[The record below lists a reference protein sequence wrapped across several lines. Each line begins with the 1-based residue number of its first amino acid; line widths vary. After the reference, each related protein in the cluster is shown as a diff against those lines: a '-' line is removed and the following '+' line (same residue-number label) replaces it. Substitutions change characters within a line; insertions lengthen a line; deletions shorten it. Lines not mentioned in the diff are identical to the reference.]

1 VTDDAPSRSS
11 VGLARDLAAR
21 LTRRAQHLRWIAMD
35 RLAQVRRRSEGDIVA
50 LTFDDGP
57 QPGSTDRILDILAAL
72 DVRATFFC
80 VGKNAERHP
89 DLLRRVRQ
97 EGHVIGSHSYS
108 HPDPAR
114 TPLATL
120 TRDYRRGRR
129 VIADILGEDVTLFRP
144 PRGHLTPASAV
155 MVRAQGLRP
164 WLWSVDPE
172 DWRPR
177 AVSSHIEAVAG
188 GAVTGDVVLLHDWIE
203 QPWAP
208 EALDRSATVSA
219 LPGIVAAVRGH
230 GGTLDRL
237 RP

>member
-1 VTDDAPSRSS
+1 VADDAPGRGSFRP
-11 VGLARDLAAR
+11 GRDLARRVVQRAR
-21 LTRRAQHLRWIAMD
+21 QVRSIAVD
-35 RLAQVRRRSEGDIVA
+35 RLAHASRRSTGDIVA

-57 QPGSTDRILDILAAL
+57 QPGATERILDMLASL

-80 VGKNAERHP
+80 VGKNAETHP
-89 DLLRRVRQ
+89 ELLLRVRQ
-97 EGHVIGSHSYS
+97 EGHAIGSHSYS
-108 HPDPAR
+108 HPDPAQ
-114 TPLATL
+114 TPLPTL
-120 TRDYRRGRR
+120 ARDYRRGRR

-144 PRGHLTPASAV
+144 PRGHLTPASAL
-155 MVRAQGLRP
+155 MVRAQGFRP

-172 DWRPR
+172 DWRPG
-177 AVSSHIEAVAG
+177 AASHDIEAVAG
-188 GAVTGDVVLLHDWIE
+188 GAGRADVVLLHDWIE

-219 LPGIVAAVRGH
+219 LPGIVAAVRDR